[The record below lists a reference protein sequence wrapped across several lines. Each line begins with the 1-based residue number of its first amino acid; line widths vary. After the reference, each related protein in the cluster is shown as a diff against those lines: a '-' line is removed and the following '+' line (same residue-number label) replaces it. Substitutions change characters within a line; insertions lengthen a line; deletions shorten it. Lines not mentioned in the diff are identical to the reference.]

1 MHNYLSLIKN
11 LEFYQKKQEAVVMA
25 AIVRREAPTS
35 GKPGD
40 KALITQSGEIKGWI
54 GGG

>member
-11 LEFYQKKQEAVVMA
+11 LEFYQQKQEAVVMA
-25 AIVRREAPTS
+25 SIVRREAPTS

-40 KALITQSGEIKGWI
+40 KALITQRVGR
-54 GGG
+54 